1 MHCRGRSN
9 TPAQLGEGRIL
20 LFSMEFLKTMGNFI
34 SMSKNALIW
43 VCTSFYR
50 RENFFGAWE
59 YFYNLGNHFSGV
71 WEFFYNLG
79 NFHPHT
85 INHYISTNYA
95 HASWVW
101 VKTTGPSVYTH
112 YLPPEYTSCTA
123 FRIYGQYSVY
133 TKNVCLQYKYTVSTE
148 KTPCKPFK
156 GCMSFDTHLR

>member
-1 MHCRGRSN
+1 VGIFLQFRKLFFWSMGIFLQFRKLFFRSVGIFL
-9 TPAQLGEGRIL
+9 QFRKS
-20 LFSMEFLKTMGNFI
+20 LFWSVGIFLQFRK
-34 SMSKNALIW
+34 
-43 VCTSFYR
+43 
-50 RENFFGAWE
+50 FFPE
-59 YFYNLGNHFSGV
+59 C
-71 WEFFYNLG
+71 G
-79 NFHPHT
+79 NFHPHP

-101 VKTTGPSVYTH
+101 VKTTGPSVYMH